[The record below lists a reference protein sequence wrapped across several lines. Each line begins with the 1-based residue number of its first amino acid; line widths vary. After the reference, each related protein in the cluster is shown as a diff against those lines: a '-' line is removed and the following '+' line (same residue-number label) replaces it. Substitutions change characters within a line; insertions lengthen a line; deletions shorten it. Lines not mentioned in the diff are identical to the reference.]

1 MITPRPRLG
10 MVKSKH
16 GPAAQMLT
24 QAWQASENDQLRDEV
39 LLLRKELE
47 LTRSGKEGVLAG
59 STLPE
64 RHLKLAG
71 STLLYWRSQG
81 DSHPAGSLDLQGCL
95 PCAGEEQGRLI
106 ALRFS
111 VSNAGLLRLVGA
123 PEQPQEKSIAT
134 H

>member
-24 QAWQASENDQLRDEV
+24 KAWQASENDQLRDEV

-47 LTRSGKEGVLAG
+47 LTRSGKEGVLCKYNPKAIWVRW
-59 STLPE
+59 PE

-81 DSHPAGSLDLQGCL
+81 DSHPAGSLDLQGCY
-95 PCAGEEQGRLI
+95 
-106 ALRFS
+106 
-111 VSNAGLLRLVGA
+111 LVL
-123 PEQPQEKSIAT
+123 EKSKAASL
-134 H
+134 HFVFR